1 MADLETPESVW
12 VIDVFLTPEELDLIH
27 HLRRPHQDMLT
38 TYSTLEPNPNLT
50 STIFLHERAQRSQID
65 RSVRHKKDQKKD
77 QVPLYRTD
85 SGGSAD
91 FVTIS
96 YGSDSVSYS
105 HREVSPLKR
114 PKPKRPFSVSYEEI
128 KDSSGEA
135 PPLYNS
141 LEPPPLPPK
150 KQEEKCPPLPPKSLP
165 PPVPQR
171 NTTFLPQPPPR
182 TTSTKPP
189 PRSKYDTNDYDFV
202 HPPLSSNTSGAP
214 HGPSSSN
221 PPNYLPIVTE
231 NKHTWMYGEV
241 TCDETGLS
249 PGVYGTPTS
258 SLGVV
263 ISPAEGHPIRHDSDV
278 SEIFGTPPSASP
290 LLDKDCSLS
299 TTTYSDTCSHSQS
312 FLTPLVISLAD
323 DKSTSNHSNEC
334 QSLSEEKSN
343 TSDIVPNG
351 QLPSNLVK
359 ETEQTLLEKQGIDIY
374 HDSLDRSFHTDSE
387 EGTTPIINGVNRM
400 IKEVQTKDDNELR
413 SKSGINLSELKKMDF
428 SEEESLDRKRAGSL
442 GSHRQIVGVSQSSL
456 SSGRVSPLR
465 KISQTSNFSETSEG
479 SLVITKAISEPGS
492 YTSSVVLK
500 LDHQPDFSD
509 DEVGNGQLST
519 GSIEPPVES
528 VEPPLESIEPHT
540 ESTEKQDLKTGLTDA
555 VPTKKTMNKDNGM
568 MVGQMS
574 FDSVDHEG
582 SFDESDVRNL
592 QDRSPLANEITE
604 STSED
609 ENQMA
614 MYVKRPRA
622 ETWIGFQSQSGQ
634 PIEKEVREKLHLV
647 TKSISCSRQ

>member
-1 MADLETPESVW
+1 MADVQTPESVW

-38 TYSTLEPNPNLT
+38 TYSTLGPNPNLT
-50 STIFLHERAQRSQID
+50 STIFLHERVQRSQID
-65 RSVRHKKDQKKD
+65 KSVRQKKDQKKD
-77 QVPLYRTD
+77 PVSFYRTD

-105 HREVSPLKR
+105 HRGISPLKR

-128 KDSSGEA
+128 KDTSGEV
-135 PPLYNS
+135 PSSYNT

-150 KQEEKCPPLPPKSLP
+150 KHEEKCPPLPPKPLP

-171 NTTFLPQPPPR
+171 NTTSSPQPPPR
-182 TTSTKPP
+182 TTSRKPSPHSKCDTK
-189 PRSKYDTNDYDFV
+189 DYNFV
-202 HPPLSSNTSGAP
+202 HPLPSSCTNGAP
-214 HGPSSSN
+214 HGPSN

-231 NKHTWMYGEV
+231 DKRAWIYGEV
-241 TCDETGLS
+241 TSDETGLS

-278 SEIFGTPPSASP
+278 SEVFGTPPSASP
-290 LLDKDCSLS
+290 LPDKDGSLS
-299 TTTYSDTCSHSQS
+299 TTTYSDACSHSQS
-312 FLTPLVISLAD
+312 LLTPPVISLAD
-323 DKSTSNHSNEC
+323 DKSMSNYSSEC
-334 QSLSEEKSN
+334 QFLSEENSN

-351 QLPSNLVK
+351 QLPSNSMK
-359 ETEQTLLEKQGIDIY
+359 ETEQTVSEKQGINIY
-374 HDSLDRSFHTDSE
+374 RDSLDRSFHTDSE
-387 EGTTPIINGVNRM
+387 EGAIPIVNGVNRV
-400 IKEVQTKDDNELR
+400 IKEVQTKNDNELR
-413 SKSGINLSELKKMDF
+413 SQSGISLSELKKMDF
-428 SEEESLDRKRAGSL
+428 TEDGSLNRKRAGSL
-442 GSHRQIVGVSQSSL
+442 GSHHQSAGVSQSSL
-456 SSGRVSPLR
+456 SSGRLSPLR

-479 SLVITKAISEPGS
+479 SLVITKAVSEPGS

-500 LDHQPDFSD
+500 LDHPPDLSD
-509 DEVGNGQLST
+509 DELGSCILST
-519 GSIEPPVES
+519 GSIEPPAES
-528 VEPPLESIEPHT
+528 VEPPLESIEPPT
-540 ESTEKQDLKTGLTDA
+540 DSTEKQDLKTSLTSV
-555 VPTKKTMNKDNGM
+555 VPAKEILIKNDGM

-574 FDSVDHEG
+574 FDSVDHED

-592 QDRSPLANEITE
+592 QDRSPLANENTE

-614 MYVKRPRA
+614 MFIKRPRA
-622 ETWIGFQSQSGQ
+622 ETWIGFQTQSGQ
-634 PIEKEVREKLHLV
+634 PIEKEVRENLYLVPYINKLF
-647 TKSISCSRQ
+647 